1 MFNMFRNT
9 LWIGCLILI
18 TGLQF
23 QKQLILIKKL
33 LFQNLEHIG
42 YSAYYLNCTNCM
54 ILENNDLK

>member
-9 LWIGCLILI
+9 LWIGCLVLI

-42 YSAYYLNCTNCM
+42 YEL
-54 ILENNDLK
+54 IVFEL

>member
-9 LWIGCLILI
+9 LWIGCLVLI

-33 LFQNLEHIG
+33 LFQNLEHVG
-42 YSAYYLNCTNCM
+42 CSAWYLNCTN
-54 ILENNDLK
+54 LYGNNLK